1 MHCHEMSP
9 HQGGLS
15 TTATIGNAKDQDWA
29 LFFRFLLISTG
40 ASLASIGNIFTISA
54 IIIDDLLR
62 KKGNSFL
69 VSMTLADLLVT
80 TIVLPAS
87 SVAILSQME
96 NSENLCRFQYAVGAM
111 SCVTAAVFT
120 AVVGVENFFR
130 LRNLRQVEML
140 RRRRQN
146 QQSEEQQHYHQ
157 HSSVVTASSSRA
169 MSVHALPEVRKPF
182 RCSQFQVTV
191 LNLILWVFSG
201 FLVLIHVVMM
211 PQLMYATCGFLDDQG
226 LDRQSL
232 IESLL
237 VFAVCFT
244 AFILVGGLGFL
255 KCVCIMRSWD
265 RPKPYLIS
273 REFALVTSNCWNWL
287 ARFLIWCPSL
297 LLAIVSHSQDSSLS
311 SSSTLLSS
319 SSTTEAMLHLGS
331 SPTSASSYSSSIS
344 NFVNIISTTMSPLLL
359 VGSGM
364 TSPSST
370 VAGVATIS
378 NNSSSRIS
386 ASEVISLQRL
396 LLWPA
401 ILPPCLSS
409 LINAVSNRDFRRCY
423 IQLFHYCCCKTS
435 VALTR
440 RSRDNL
446 RGGSDVRVHIIPGYN
461 IYNSSTGHF
470 SEVQTTPPRFNTF
483 KCGSLMACRRDVY
496 EL

>member
-1 MHCHEMSP
+1 MSP
-9 HQGGLS
+9 QHGGLPS
-15 TTATIGNAKDQDWA
+15 SAANAKDHDWA
-29 LFFRFLLISTG
+29 LFFRFVIISTG

-80 TIVLPAS
+80 AIALPAS

-96 NSENLCRFQYAVGAM
+96 NSENLCRFQYAVSAM

-130 LRNLRQVEML
+130 LRNLRQL
-140 RRRRQN
+140 DFQRRRRP
-146 QQSEEQQHYHQ
+146 EEQQQQQQQIYQHQ
-157 HSSVVTASSSRA
+157 HSSVVSAASTSRA
-169 MSVHALPEVRKPF
+169 MSVHTFPGAARKPY

-201 FLVLIHVVMM
+201 FLVLLHVVMM

-232 IESLL
+232 IQSLL

-297 LLAIVSHSQDSSLS
+297 LLAIVSHSQESSLSSSSLS
-311 SSSTLLSS
+311 SSSTA
-319 SSTTEAMLHLGS
+319 EAVLHLGS
-331 SPTSASSYSSSIS
+331 STASSSSYSSSIS
-344 NFVNIISTTMSPLLL
+344 NFANIISTTMSPLLQ

-370 VAGVATIS
+370 VGGLAS
-378 NNSSSRIS
+378 NSSSRMS
-386 ASEVISLQRL
+386 ASELISLQRL

-470 SEVQTTPPRFNTF
+470 PRSRTHHPDSILLNVAHSWVVEGMFMSF
-483 KCGSLMACRRDVY
+483 DCA
-496 EL
+496 